1 MKSAPGT
8 PKLAAWSKKTM
19 TYIVGLTGGIGSGKT
34 AVSDCFAALG
44 ITVVDADVCARIV
57 VEPGRPALQS
67 IVEHFG
73 SVVLNSDGSL
83 DRAQLRQIIFAD
95 ETARKW
101 LETLLHPLI
110 FDEMW
115 SQLQSAESPYAILA
129 SPLLVEA
136 GQSILC
142 QRVLVVDVSEDIQ
155 LQRAVAR
162 DANSEEQIKAIMA
175 SQTSREARLQKADDI
190 IINDKDFAHLDEQV
204 QTLHRRYLQ
213 LAY

>member
-1 MKSAPGT
+1 
-8 PKLAAWSKKTM
+8 M

-34 AVSDCFAALG
+34 AVSDCFSALG

-57 VEPGRPALQS
+57 VEPGKPALQS

-73 SVVLNSDGSL
+73 AAVLNSDGSL

-95 ETARKW
+95 EAARKW

-110 FDEMW
+110 FEEMW
-115 SQLQSAESPYAILA
+115 SQLQSAKSPYAILA

-142 QRVLVVDVSEDIQ
+142 QRVLVVDVPEDIQ

-162 DANSEEQIKAIMA
+162 DTNSEAQIKAIMA
-175 SQTSREARLQKADDI
+175 AQTSREKRVAAADDVLL
-190 IINDKDFAHLDEQV
+190 NDGDLASLSESVKKLHDHFLSLAHAIKQ
-204 QTLHRRYLQ
+204 
-213 LAY
+213 